1 MIRLERKLYY
11 ERTQE
16 MIETSENIRKLK
28 GKVKEG
34 AKKLGSKISHPVRTG
49 REIGES
55 VSGTYKKYKDD
66 PGKLKTD
73 ASDKAKKAWKF
84 MKKNPEDAAILASGY
99 TVVPYATNKIV
110 SKFKGPKAGLAAAAT
125 AAALP
130 IGELGV
136 GFKHALTSKEG
147 KTALKATGQRISG
160 TARDIKSKLS
170 GKKDKDTK

>member
-84 MKKNPEDAAILASGY
+84 MKKNPEDAVILGAGY
-99 TVVPYATNKIV
+99 TAVPYATNKIV
-110 SKFKGPKAGLAAAAT
+110 SRFKGPKAGLAMGAM

-130 IGELGV
+130 LGELGV
-136 GFKHALTSKEG
+136 GLKHALVSKEG
-147 KTALKATGQRISG
+147 KTALKATGQRIKGVAS
-160 TARDIKSKLS
+160 DIK
-170 GKKDKDTK
+170 KKVTRRGNKDTN